1 MTTMNE
7 LFALDFDGVI
17 CNSADETAVSA
28 WRAASQLWPELAQAG
43 SDAPDEIVEQFRA
56 VRPYLETGFQAI
68 VMIRMLLHQAP
79 LSAFRDELHT
89 HVEQA
94 LHDLNKSKD
103 ELIALFG
110 AVRDEWLRKD
120 LPSWLDRH
128 SFYPGVITALRCALQ
143 QQKRLYILTTKQE
156 RFVAALFASQHLPFP
171 ADLIWGLDR
180 KVKKEVLLQEL
191 LKEKDAR
198 VHFVEDRLDTLIR
211 VHANPA
217 LQAVKLYFAPWGYAT
232 SAECAQAEKHP
243 DIHCFSLEH
252 FISWLK
258 E

>member
-1 MTTMNE
+1 MNE

-28 WRAASQLWPELAQAG
+28 WRAASQLWPDLAKAG
-43 SDAPDEIVEQFRA
+43 SDAPDDIVEQFRA

-68 VMIRMLLHQAP
+68 VMIRMLMRQAP
-79 LSAFRDELHT
+79 LSAFRDELHM
-89 HVEQA
+89 HVDQA
-94 LHDLNKSKD
+94 LHALGKSKN

-110 AVRDEWLRKD
+110 TVRDEWIRND
-120 LPSWLDRH
+120 LPSWLNRH
-128 SFYPGVITALRCALQ
+128 SFYPGVINALRSALQ

-156 RFVAALFASQHLPFP
+156 RFVAALFDSQRLPFP
-171 ADLIWGLDR
+171 TELIWGLDR

-217 LQAVKLYFAPWGYAT
+217 LQDIKLYFAPWGYAT
-232 SAECAQAEKHP
+232 PAECTQAEKHS
-243 DIHCFSLEH
+243 DIHCLSIKRFT
-252 FISWLK
+252 SWL
-258 E
+258 EE